1 VPNDVAYQ
9 DICKALEKIPLP
21 ILEEA
26 RLIDLYSGGSIP
38 EDKVSL
44 SFRFSY
50 RHLQRTLLAE
60 EVDRAEQQ
68 ILAQLK
74 RAFGAQLREGGKID
88 NRTGKN

>member
-1 VPNDVAYQ
+1 MPRDVAYQ
-9 DICKALEKIPLP
+9 DICKAIEKLPLP

-26 RLIDLYSGGSIP
+26 RLIDLYSGESIP
-38 EDKVSL
+38 KDKISL
-44 SFRFSY
+44 SFHFIY

-68 ILAQLK
+68 VLVQLK